1 MKKFVYV
8 FIGMAIALGAVLL
21 YSFKN
26 SEQELSQCVI
36 IKQENGTDIFI
47 YYSNGRIESAEELL
61 SFEIGKKGY
70 SLEGG
75 FTKTIE
81 HFYLNG
87 YKIIEESN
95 YNGTHGDVRTFT
107 LIKEN

>member
-1 MKKFVYV
+1 MKKLLYI
-8 FIGMAIALGAVLL
+8 FIGITIALATVVL

-61 SFEIGKKGY
+61 SFEIAKKGY

-87 YKIIEESN
+87 YKITGESN
-95 YNGTHGDVRTFT
+95 YNGEGSIRSYT
-107 LIKEN
+107 LIKQN